1 MNIKWKFKWSVPNIV
16 LYISFDLT
24 SSFFYYPGMIVTSS
38 ISRSRDD
45 DDDDDGA
52 PCRDDVTQSP
62 SRRSGSSVVAGSVP
76 EVVSDE
82 RHLSTNTHFRSR
94 FSGTMTM
101 MVTQQNIGGGES
113 PEVANRKRCRSFA
126 GDLEEDKPVDHRNAG
141 QTGGP
146 TCCLGCKGHVTN
158 VFGRADVEGAADA
171 WDTLPFLLL
180 EKVSQAPDIGGASAL
195 KKHTKFLT
203 MDECGAGPHERDTP
217 V

>member
-1 MNIKWKFKWSVPNIV
+1 MNIKWKFKSSVHIIV

-24 SSFFYYPGMIVTSS
+24 SSFFYYSGMIVTSS
-38 ISRSRDD
+38 ISRSH
-45 DDDDDGA
+45 DDDDGA

-62 SRRSGSSVVAGSVP
+62 SRRFESSFVAGSVP

-94 FSGTMTM
+94 FTGTMTM
-101 MVTQQNIGGGES
+101 MVTQQKIGGES

-126 GDLEEDKPVDHRNAG
+126 GDLEEDNADHRNAG

-171 WDTLPFLLL
+171 WDALPFLLL

-203 MDECGAGPHERDTP
+203 VDECGAGHHERDTP